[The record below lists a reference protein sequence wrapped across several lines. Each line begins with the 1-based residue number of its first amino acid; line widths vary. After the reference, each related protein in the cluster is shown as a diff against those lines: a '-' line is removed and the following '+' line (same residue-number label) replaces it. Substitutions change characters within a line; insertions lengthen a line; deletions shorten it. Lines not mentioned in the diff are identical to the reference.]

1 VATPDNKLVDNYP
14 AQSAQFEICNGK
26 VIFKTNWSQFS
37 YYVLTEKL
45 ENMTKEDF
53 DANYE
58 ADLEST
64 TSIGSTSDGGD
75 VYKLNIFKAFKKN
88 GNESPSN
95 DLGYAKYYPNWEGT
109 TNHTFEWELAADEFE
124 QLTHDKA
131 TYPVEITRYIRF
143 KAKADAPAAKYPY
156 IYVKMTVSLTRK
168 DIGPITFAQKIDNY
182 WFGLDGADG
191 GWDAIILDVKEPT
204 DGGNIK
210 QINREI
216 RSTLVGNME
225 KITDTH
231 KYFFVPKNVQ
241 IKALNGKTYT
251 ITAQSGPSDVK
262 WNHLYCKYLP
272 GVDMHVYDEAKLDE
286 ILTNCAIDYNQ
297 GAFTNDKLY
306 AANNGTYT
314 QIATLDQA
322 TGEIVLIKNDPC
334 KDVLNAI
341 GYVENHANVST
352 EMRTWVNVVAKNN
365 CDVAKKTIH
374 EKTDLKSFLVS
385 WQRPINMKNLGN
397 QVMIDAKTQGNIIYV
412 LDFLKLFDWRGEPKG
427 YMWGDQQWFW
437 AYYNV
442 NYIKVNTSPS
452 VVTTNMDKGGDTFVP
467 LNSITSKAELYSYP
481 SMVRGIEVYNFDLSS
496 YDYEAANGNLLKYM
510 GISPADNSKK
520 EKFGA
525 IAYYNNGDNVEK
537 FSIRVPITIGYE
549 WGEFTQTVQ
558 IDIERT
564 LGN

>member
-1 VATPDNKLVDNYP
+1 
-14 AQSAQFEICNGK
+14 
-26 VIFKTNWSQFS
+26 
-37 YYVLTEKL
+37 
-45 ENMTKEDF
+45 MTKEDF

-58 ADLEST
+58 ADLLATNIGT
-64 TSIGSTSDGGD
+64 TADGGEID
-75 VYKLNIFKAFKKN
+75 QLNIFKDFKKN
-88 GNESPSN
+88 GTATASN
-95 DLGYAKYYPNWEGT
+95 DLGLAKYYPNWEGT
-109 TNHTFEWELAADEFE
+109 TNHRFTWELTAEEFE
-124 QLTHDKA
+124 KLTHDKA

-143 KAKADAPAAKYPY
+143 KEKADAPAAKYPY

-168 DIGPITFAQKIDNY
+168 DIGAITFQSKNDNY

-191 GWDAIILDVKEPT
+191 GWDAIIFDVKEPT

-210 QINREI
+210 QFNRDI
-216 RSTLVGNME
+216 RTTLLGNME

-231 KYFFVPKNVQ
+231 KYFFVPKTVS

-251 ITAQSGPSDVK
+251 ITPQSGASDVK

-272 GVDMHVYDEAKLDE
+272 AVDMHLYDEAKLDE
-286 ILTNCAIDYNQ
+286 ILTNCAIDYNL

-306 AANNGTYT
+306 AVTGGTYT

-365 CDVAKKTIH
+365 CDVAKKTNH

-385 WQRPINMKNLGN
+385 WQRPINMKDLGN
-397 QVMIDAKTQGNIIYV
+397 QVMIDAKTNGNIIYV

-442 NYIKVNTSPS
+442 NYIKVNTDPN
-452 VVTTNMDKGGDTFVP
+452 VVTTNMHNGGTTFKKM
-467 LNSITSKAELYSYP
+467 SEITNKAELYSYP
-481 SMVRGIEVYNFDLSS
+481 SMVKGIEEYTFDLSS
-496 YDYEAANGNLLKYM
+496 YDYASANGKLLKDM
-510 GISPADNSKK
+510 GISPANDANKV
-520 EKFGA
+520 KFGA

-558 IDIERT
+558 IDIDRT